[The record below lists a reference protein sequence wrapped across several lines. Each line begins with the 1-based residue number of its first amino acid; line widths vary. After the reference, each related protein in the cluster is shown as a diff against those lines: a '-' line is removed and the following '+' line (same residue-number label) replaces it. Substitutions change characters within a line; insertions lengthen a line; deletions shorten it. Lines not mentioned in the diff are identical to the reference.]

1 MTKRRRVKQT
11 TTLEDR
17 LAAEAQRQRAKAA
30 TMPPG
35 PDRDDILQR
44 AQEIETT
51 AQLSGWLSAP
61 GQQLPD

>member
-11 TTLEDR
+11 TTLEQR
-17 LAAEAQRQRAKAA
+17 LVREAQRLRAKAA
-30 TMPPG
+30 AVPSG

-51 AQLSGWLSAP
+51 AQLSGWLSSP
-61 GQQLPD
+61 GQPLPD